1 MHRKEIVQL
10 FETIVILVLGNVSK
24 LPTVTIS
31 RQAYSSGQT
40 NNRRAGTVHFEF
52 YCNDGPYGTMNITIY
67 HNPQCSKSRKSL
79 EFIRDAGFEPRIVEY
94 LQEAPDAAT
103 ILQLAQQLNIPVAG
117 LLRRNEELFT
127 QASDLPDLADDI
139 ALAAWLT
146 QNPRVIER
154 PIVVNEDTGTAV
166 IGRPAENVPEF
177 LKS

>member
-1 MHRKEIVQL
+1 
-10 FETIVILVLGNVSK
+10 
-24 LPTVTIS
+24 
-31 RQAYSSGQT
+31 
-40 NNRRAGTVHFEF
+40 
-52 YCNDGPYGTMNITIY
+52 MNITIY